1 MYSLRQQCSYSP
13 ESGENCSLAF
23 TTGHHQN
30 RHIPFKTSREIFIC
44 FISRRIFAAKSVI
57 LIRARRENTESEI
70 TQWIYKR

>member
-1 MYSLRQQCSYSP
+1 MYSLRQQCSYP
-13 ESGENCSLAF
+13 HESGVNCSLAF

-57 LIRARRENTESEI
+57 LRARRENNLPDGG
-70 TQWIYKR
+70 K